1 MINLPFTPAR
11 KTLNLAGPG
20 LTMGSMISSQ
30 LGIAFAVPLMVAHGA
45 FGISGL
51 RVALAGIFCFLIV
64 RPDFRRF
71 DRRQWLGAFTLGVTM
86 AAMTQCFFSAVKLI
100 PMGPAIT
107 IDFLGP
113 LSIAVFSLRGWPRL
127 LLPLIAGGGVLAVSH
142 GDHGMLL
149 NPAGM
154 LFAAGAG
161 CGWAGYIVLMRH
173 VGRLFSAQEGLCL
186 SLITAGAVALPAACL
201 LQAPAQLL
209 GLWPA
214 AAALAVLS
222 PLLPFALEMAAL
234 RRMEM
239 GAFSIIMSLEPAFGA
254 IFGFLILH
262 QALSPRQIA
271 GVLAVMAASA
281 GAVLLPVVGR
291 AEKEP
296 NSIACS
302 LAGE

>member
-1 MINLPFTPAR
+1 
-11 KTLNLAGPG
+11 
-20 LTMGSMISSQ
+20 
-30 LGIAFAVPLMVAHGA
+30 VPLMVAHGA

-186 SLITAGAVALPAACL
+186 SLITAGAVALPALMVGYHSIIDAD
-201 LQAPAQLL
+201 QQRAQDLPNYVHL
-209 GLWPA
+209 
-214 AAALAVLS
+214 
-222 PLLPFALEMAAL
+222 LLPPAVRLTPLKTEDQFLKDLAAMKG
-234 RRMEM
+234 RIDKAR
-239 GAFSIIMSLEPAFGA
+239 
-254 IFGFLILH
+254 
-262 QALSPRQIA
+262 
-271 GVLAVMAASA
+271 AADK
-281 GAVLLPVVGR
+281 P
-291 AEKEP
+291 
-296 NSIACS
+296 
-302 LAGE
+302 